1 VALDGREG
9 EIQEFPYGGWAD
21 VRAMVDSKEGT
32 MQTQWIPALGL
43 AATIALSGYMAIQ
56 LSADVEQ
63 AGPSSSSPVIAPA
76 TP

>member
-1 VALDGREG
+1 
-9 EIQEFPYGGWAD
+9 
-21 VRAMVDSKEGT
+21 

-56 LSADVEQ
+56 LSADIDK
-63 AGPSSSSPVIAPA
+63 ASSSSSSPVMAPA

>member
-1 VALDGREG
+1 
-9 EIQEFPYGGWAD
+9 
-21 VRAMVDSKEGT
+21 
-32 MQTQWIPALGL
+32 MQTQWIPAIGL

-63 AGPSSSSPVIAPA
+63 VSPSSSSPVIAPA